1 MNTRLSAAV
10 LVAIASLPL
19 SVSAQSADLKG
30 YYRYPAIGP
39 DRIVFTAE
47 GDLWSVALAGGVASR
62 LTTHQGEETRAVLSA
77 DGTTLAFAA
86 TYEGPTEVYTMP
98 TAGGLPTRRT
108 YEGGRALPITFD
120 PAGALVYS
128 TRRYSTLPAVQ
139 LVSINLATS
148 DTTRV
153 PLSQAVDGVYAPD
166 GSLYFTRVAQGSFT
180 KRYKGGTARQLWKF
194 PAPQTGAAREATKLF
209 PDYTG
214 ESTAPMWWKD
224 RVYFITDRDGT
235 MNVWSCDAGG
245 GDLRQHTRHVGIDA
259 ASPSLRDGKIA
270 YQCGPDIYVLDIAGG
285 NTAAVPIT
293 LASDF
298 DQTREK
304 WVKKPAD
311 YMTSAHLSPSGDR
324 VVMTARGQVFVT
336 PRYLNRG
343 GRTIEATRGAGV
355 RYRDARFMP
364 DGKTLLV
371 LSDQSDKPN
380 SPGEVEFWT
389 LSADGS
395 GGAKKITN
403 DAEVLRWEGVA
414 SPDGNYIAH
423 HDKHFRLFIF
433 DVKAGVSTKIDE
445 STVENIEGLAW
456 SKDSAHLAY
465 AVVAPNTYR
474 QIKVYTP
481 ASKASTVLTNDRFDS
496 YSPAWSPDG
505 NWVYF
510 ISDRNFES
518 VVGSPWGPLAPEP
531 FFDKRGKLMAVALK
545 PGLRSPF
552 DRTDELA
559 QAKDE
564 AKKDEPKKEEIKK
577 EEIKKE
583 EPKPET
589 PAEPKKDEPKQD
601 DANKDESKPGA
612 GEKKD
617 DAKKDDKKDAPK
629 PIEIDANGIQERLIE
644 VPVPPGNYSGL
655 FATEKRLFW
664 RSSGSGDEAKTN
676 LMALDIDADTLKKH
690 EFDAKAIVSDIG
702 SAEASDD
709 GKVVLVRKGDSLFVI
724 DAGSGP
730 GADLSKAGVDLS
742 GWQFVMTPREEWR
755 QMFVEAWRLERD
767 YYYDR
772 KMHGVDWRGML
783 DKYMPM
789 VDRVST
795 REELNDVIAQ
805 MVGEL
810 STLHIFVRGGDA
822 RRGPDDVQPA
832 SLGATFTRD
841 QAVGGFRIDRM
852 FISDP
857 DEPSRTGPLMQ
868 PGMNIRV
875 GDVIT
880 RVNDVDALSV
890 PDIHALL
897 RNQAG
902 KQVLIEV
909 KHATGETRR
918 HVVTPI
924 SMGSESD
931 LRYDQWEYQRRK
943 IVDEASNG
951 TIGYVHLRAMGSGD
965 MADWARHFYPVFQR
979 QGLVLDVRNNRG
991 GNIDSWILSRLLRK
1005 AWFFWQGRAGEPYW
1019 NMQYAF
1025 RGHVVLLCDE
1035 NSGSDGEAI
1044 AEGFRRL
1051 GLGKVMGTRTW
1062 GGEIWLSSSNFLV
1075 DRGIATAAEIGVY
1088 GPEGTW
1094 LIEGHGVDPDIVIDN
1109 PPHETFNGE
1118 DRQLKA
1124 AIEHLQGLIKED
1136 PRAVTPVPAYPDKSS
1151 GDNKKR

>member
-1 MNTRLSAAV
+1 MNIRASAAF
-10 LVAIASLPL
+10 LLAFASLPL
-19 SVSAQSADLKG
+19 PVFAQSADLKG
-30 YYRYPAIGP
+30 YYRFPAIGP
-39 DRIVFTAE
+39 DRLVFTAE

-62 LTTHQGEETRAVLSA
+62 LTTHPGEETRAVLSA

-98 TAGGLPTRRT
+98 LAGGLPTRRT
-108 YEGGRALPITFD
+108 YEGGRALPVTFD

-128 TRRYSTLPAVQ
+128 TRRYSTLPATQ
-139 LVSINLATS
+139 LVSIDLAS
-148 DTTRV
+148 HDLSRV
-153 PLSQAVDGVYAPD
+153 PLAQAVDGVHGPD
-166 GSLYFTRVAQGSFT
+166 GSLFFTRVAQGSFT

-194 PAPQTGAAREATKLF
+194 PPPQTGAAREASKLF
-209 PDYTG
+209 PDYDG
-214 ESTAPMWWKD
+214 ESTAPMWWNG

-245 GDLRQHTRHVGIDA
+245 GDLCQHTKHVGIDA

-270 YQCGPDIYVLDIAGG
+270 YQLGPDIYLLDIASGK
-285 NTAAVPIT
+285 TAAVSIT

-304 WVKKPAD
+304 WVKKPAE

-336 PRYLNRG
+336 PRHLNRG

-371 LSDQSDKPN
+371 LSDQSSEPN
-380 SPGEVEFWT
+380 TPGEVEFWT
-389 LSADGS
+389 LNADGS
-395 GGAKKITN
+395 GAAKKLTS
-403 DAEVLRWEGVA
+403 DAEVLRWEGVP
-414 SPDGNYIAH
+414 SPDGNFIAH
-423 HDKHFRLFIF
+423 HDKHFRLFVL
-433 DVKAGVSTKIDE
+433 DVKAGVSTKVDE

-456 SKDSAHLAY
+456 SRDSAHLAY

-474 QIKVYTP
+474 QVKVYSVS
-481 ASKASTVLTNDRFDS
+481 SKATVVLTSDRFDS
-496 YSPAWSPDG
+496 YAPVWSPDG
-505 NWVYF
+505 EWMYF
-510 ISDRNFES
+510 ISDRNFET
-518 VVGSPWGPLAPEP
+518 VVGSPWGTLAPEP
-531 FFDKRGKLMAVALK
+531 YFDKRSKLMAVALK

-552 DRTDELA
+552 DRTDELV

-564 AKKDEPKKEEIKK
+564 AKKEEV
-577 EEIKKE
+577 KKE
-583 EPKPET
+583 EPKPDTKPET
-589 PAEPKKDEPKQD
+589 PGEAGKEEAKKDE
-601 DANKDESKPGA
+601 AKPGA
-612 GEKKD
+612 GEAKEEGKKD
-617 DAKKDDKKDAPK
+617 DAKKDEKKDAPK
-629 PIEIDANGIQERLIE
+629 PIEIDANGIQERLID

-664 RSSGSGDEAKTN
+664 RSSGSGDDAKTS
-676 LMALDIDADTLKKH
+676 LMALDIDADALKKR
-690 EFDAKAIVSDIG
+690 EFEAKAIVADIG
-702 SAEASDD
+702 SAEPSAD
-709 GKVVLVRKGDSLFVI
+709 GKLVLVRKGDALYVI

-742 GWQFVMTPREEWR
+742 GWQFAMTPREEWR

-767 YYYDR
+767 YFYDR
-772 KMHGVDWRGML
+772 RMHGVDWRAML

-795 REELNDVIAQ
+795 REELSDVIAQ
-805 MVGEL
+805 MVAEL
-810 STLHIFVRGGDA
+810 SALHIFVRGGDT

-841 QAVGGFRIDRM
+841 PGAGGFRIERM

-857 DEPSRTGPLMQ
+857 DEPSRTGPLLM
-868 PGMNIRV
+868 PGMDIKV
-875 GDVIT
+875 GDVVT
-880 RVNDVDALSV
+880 KVNDVDALSA

-909 KHATGETRR
+909 KHAGGQTRK
-918 HVVTPI
+918 HIVTPI
-924 SMGSESD
+924 SMGSEGD

-943 IVDEASNG
+943 IVDESSNS
-951 TIGYVHLRAMGSGD
+951 TIGYVHLRSMGSGD

-979 QGLVLDVRNNRG
+979 QGLIIDVRNNRG

-1025 RGHVVLLCDE
+1025 RGHMVLLCDE
-1035 NSGSDGEAI
+1035 LSASDGEAI
-1044 AEGFRRL
+1044 SEGFRRL
-1051 GLGKVMGTRTW
+1051 GLGKVIGTRTW

-1075 DRGIATAAEIGVY
+1075 DRGIATAAEFGVY
-1088 GPEGTW
+1088 GPEGAW
-1094 LIEGHGVDPDIVIDN
+1094 LIEGRGVEPDIEVDN

-1124 AIEHLQGLIKED
+1124 AIEHLQGLIRED
-1136 PRAVTPVPAYPDKSS
+1136 PRAVTPVPAHPDKSS
-1151 GDNKKR
+1151 GDNKKK

>member
-1 MNTRLSAAV
+1 MNIRLSAAV
-10 LVAIASLPL
+10 LVALASLPL
-19 SVSAQSADLKG
+19 GVSAQSADLKG
-30 YYRYPAIGP
+30 YYRYPALGP

-47 GDLWSVALAGGVASR
+47 GDLWSVAISGGVASR
-62 LTTHQGEETRAVLSA
+62 LTTHPGEETRAVFSG
-77 DGTTLAFAA
+77 DGKTLAFAA

-98 TAGGLPTRRT
+98 LAGGLPTRRT
-108 YEGGRALPITFD
+108 YEGGRALPVTFD
-120 PAGALVYS
+120 PSGALVYS
-128 TRRYSTLPAVQ
+128 TRRYSTLPALQ
-139 LVSINLATS
+139 LVSIDLAS
-148 DTTRV
+148 GGVTRV
-153 PLSQAVDGVYAPD
+153 PLAQAVDGVYASD
-166 GSLYFTRVAQGSFT
+166 GSLYFTRVSQGSFT

-194 PAPQTGAAREATKLF
+194 PPPQTGAAREATKLF
-209 PDYTG
+209 PDYEG

-224 RVYFITDRDGT
+224 RLYFITDRDGT
-235 MNVWSCDAGG
+235 MNVWSCDASG

-259 ASPSLRDGKIA
+259 AAPSLRDGKIA
-270 YQCGPDIYVLDIAGG
+270 YQLGPDIYLLDLSSG
-285 NTAAVPIT
+285 NSAAVSIT

-304 WVKKPAD
+304 WVKKPMD
-311 YMTSAHLSPSGDR
+311 YLSGAHLSPNGDR
-324 VVMTARGQVFVT
+324 VVLTARGQVFVT

-343 GRTIEATRGAGV
+343 GRTIEATRTPGV

-371 LSDQSDKPN
+371 LSDQSDKAN

-395 GGAKKITN
+395 GGAKKLTN
-403 DAEVLRWEGVA
+403 DAEVLRWEGVP

-423 HDKHFRLFIF
+423 HDKHFRLFIY

-445 STVENIEGLAW
+445 STVDNIEGLAW

-465 AVVAPNTYR
+465 AVIAPNTYR
-474 QIKVYTP
+474 QVKVYTV
-481 ASKASTVLTNDRFDS
+481 ASKATTVLTNDRFDS

-505 NWVYF
+505 NWIYF
-510 ISDRNFES
+510 LSDRNFES
-518 VVGSPWGPLAPEP
+518 VVGSPWGTLAPEP
-531 FFDKRGKLMAVALK
+531 FFDKRSKLMAVALK

-559 QAKDE
+559 QAKDD
-564 AKKDEPKKEEIKK
+564 AKKDEPKKEETKP
-577 EEIKKE
+577 EEMKKE
-583 EPKPET
+583 EPKPGT
-589 PAEPKKDEPKQD
+589 PATEATKDEVKP
-601 DANKDESKPGA
+601 DAKAG

-617 DAKKDDKKDAPK
+617 DAKKDDKKEAPK
-629 PIEIDANGIQERLIE
+629 PIEIDPNGIQERLID

-664 RSSGSGDEAKTN
+664 RSSGTGDEAKAS
-676 LMALDIDADTLKKH
+676 LMALDIDADTLKKR
-690 EFDAKAIVSDIG
+690 EFEAKTIVGDLG
-702 SAEASDD
+702 SAEPSDD
-709 GKVVLVRKGDSLFVI
+709 GKLVLVRKGDSLFVI

-730 GADLSKAGVDLS
+730 NADLSKAGVDLS

-767 YYYDR
+767 YFYDR
-772 KMHGVDWRGML
+772 KMHGVDWRGVL

-795 REELNDVIAQ
+795 REELSDVIAQ

-810 STLHIFVRGGDA
+810 STLHIFVRGGDT

-841 QAVGGFRIDRM
+841 QAAGGFRIDRM

-880 RVNDVDALSV
+880 KVNDVDALSA

-909 KHATGETRR
+909 KHATGETRK

-924 SMGSESD
+924 SMGSEGD

-943 IVDEASNG
+943 IVDEASNN

-979 QGLVLDVRNNRG
+979 QGMILDVRNNRG

-1044 AEGFRRL
+1044 SEGFRRL

-1062 GGEIWLSSSNFLV
+1062 GGEVWLSSSNFLV

-1094 LIEGHGVDPDIVIDN
+1094 LIEGHGVDPDIVVDN

-1136 PRAVTPVPAYPDKSS
+1136 PRLVTPVPAYPDKSS
-1151 GDNKKR
+1151 GDNKKK

>member
-564 AKKDEPKKEEIKK
+564 AKKDEPKKEEIKPGTPG
-577 EEIKKE
+577 
-583 EPKPET
+583 EPKLDEG
-589 PAEPKKDEPKQD
+589 KKDE
-601 DANKDESKPGA
+601 ANPGA

-644 VPVPPGNYSGL
+644 LPVPPGNYSGL

>member
-1 MNTRLSAAV
+1 MKIRRSAAV
-10 LVAIASLPL
+10 LVAFASLPAGL
-19 SVSAQSADLKG
+19 LAQSADLKG
-30 YYRYPAIGP
+30 YYRYPALGP

-47 GDLWSVALAGGVASR
+47 GDLWSVPIAGGVASR
-62 LTTHQGEETRAVLSA
+62 LTTHPGEETRAVLSS
-77 DGTTLAFAA
+77 DGKTLAFAA

-98 TAGGLPTRRT
+98 LAGGLPTRRT
-108 YEGGRALPITFD
+108 FEGGRALPVTFD
-120 PAGALVYS
+120 NAGALVYS
-128 TRRYSTLPAVQ
+128 TRRYSTLPAAQ
-139 LVSINLATS
+139 LVSIDLSTNDFS
-148 DTTRV
+148 RV
-153 PLSQAVDGVYAPD
+153 PLAQAVDGVYAPD

-194 PAPQTGAAREATKLF
+194 PPPQAGAAREATKLF
-209 PDYTG
+209 PDYAG

-224 RVYFITDRDGT
+224 RLYFISDRDGT
-235 MNVWSCDAGG
+235 MNVWSCDAAG

-259 ASPSLRDGKIA
+259 ASPSLRDGKVA
-270 YQCGPDIYVLDIAGG
+270 YQCGPDIFLLDLATG
-285 NTAAVPIT
+285 NSGPVPIT

-304 WVKKPAD
+304 WVKKPGD
-311 YMTSAHLSPSGDR
+311 YMTSAHVSPGGDR
-324 VVMTARGQVFVT
+324 VVITARGQVFVT
-336 PRYLNRG
+336 PRYLGRG
-343 GRTIEATRGAGV
+343 GRTIEITRSAGV

-364 DGKTLLV
+364 DGKSLLV
-371 LSDQSDKPN
+371 LSDQSEKPN
-380 SPGEVEFWT
+380 EPGEVEFWT
-389 LSADGS
+389 MNADGS
-395 GGAKKITN
+395 GGARKLTN
-403 DAEVLRWEGVA
+403 DAEVLRWEGVP
-414 SPDGNYIAH
+414 SPDGNFIAH
-423 HDKHFRLFIF
+423 HDKHFRLFIY
-433 DVKAGVSTKIDE
+433 DARTGVSTKIDE
-445 STVENIEGLAW
+445 STVDNIEGLTW

-465 AVVAPNTYR
+465 AIIAPNTYR
-474 QIKVYTP
+474 QVKVYTT
-481 ASKASTVLTNDRFDS
+481 ATRAVTALTSDRFDS
-496 YSPAWSPDG
+496 YAPAWSPDG

-518 VVGSPWGPLAPEP
+518 VVGSPWGALAPEP
-531 FFDKRGKLMAVALK
+531 YFDKRSKLMAVALR

-559 QAKDE
+559 RAE
-564 AKKDEPKKEEIKK
+564 EESTKDEPKKEPAKK
-577 EEIKKE
+577 EEAAPADGAGDTKE
-583 EPKPET
+583 E
-589 PAEPKKDEPKQD
+589 A
-601 DANKDESKPGA
+601 
-612 GEKKD
+612 KKD
-617 DAKKDDKKDAPK
+617 DAKKDAPK
-629 PIEIDANGIQERLIE
+629 PIEIDVNGIQERLID

-664 RSSGSGDEAKTN
+664 RSSGSGDEAKAS
-676 LMALDIDADTLKKH
+676 LMALDIDPETLKKH
-690 EFDAKAIVSDIG
+690 EFEAKAIVADIG
-702 SAEASDD
+702 SAEPSAD
-709 GKVVLVRKGDSLFVI
+709 GKQVLVRKGDSLFVI

-742 GWQFVMTPREEWR
+742 GWQFSMTPREEWR

-767 YYYDR
+767 YFYDR
-772 KMHGVDWRGML
+772 KMHGVDWRAML

-795 REELNDVIAQ
+795 REELSDVIAQ

-810 STLHIFVRGGDA
+810 SALHIFVRGGDT

-841 QAVGGFRIDRM
+841 QAAGGFRIDRL

-857 DEPSRTGPLMQ
+857 DEPSRTGPLLQ

-880 RVNDVDALSV
+880 RVNDVDALSA

-909 KHATGETRR
+909 KHSTGQTRK
-918 HVVTPI
+918 HIVTPI
-924 SMGSESD
+924 SMGSEAD

-943 IVDEASNG
+943 IVDEASNS

-979 QGLVLDVRNNRG
+979 QGLILDVRNNRG
-991 GNIDSWILSRLLRK
+991 GNIDSWILSRLLRR

-1035 NSGSDGEAI
+1035 STGSDGEAI
-1044 AEGFRRL
+1044 SEGFRRL

-1075 DRGIATAAEIGVY
+1075 DRGIATAAEYGVY
-1088 GPEGTW
+1088 GPEGAW
-1094 LIEGHGVDPDIVIDN
+1094 LIEGHGVDPDIVVDN
-1109 PPHETFNGE
+1109 PPHETFNGQ
-1118 DRQLKA
+1118 DRQLQA
-1124 AIEHLQGLIKED
+1124 AIEHLQGLIKQD
-1136 PRAVTPVPAYPDKSS
+1136 PRNVPPPPAYPDKSS
-1151 GDNKKR
+1151 PDNTKK

>member
-1 MNTRLSAAV
+1 MNIRLSAAV
-10 LVAIASLPL
+10 LVALASLP
-19 SVSAQSADLKG
+19 SGVSAQSADLKG
-30 YYRYPAIGP
+30 YYRYPALGP

-47 GDLWSVALAGGVASR
+47 GDLWSVPISGGVASR
-62 LTTHQGEETRAVLSA
+62 LTTHPGEETRAVFSG
-77 DGTTLAFAA
+77 DGKTLAFAA

-98 TAGGLPTRRT
+98 LAGGLPTRRT
-108 YEGGRALPITFD
+108 YEGARALPVTFD
-120 PAGALVYS
+120 PSGALVYS

-139 LVSINLATS
+139 LVSIDLAAS
-148 DTTRV
+148 GVTRV
-153 PLSQAVDGVYAPD
+153 PLAQAVDGVYAPD
-166 GSLYFTRVAQGSFT
+166 GSLYFTRVSQGSFT

-209 PDYTG
+209 PDYEG

-224 RVYFITDRDGT
+224 RLYFITDRDGT

-270 YQCGPDIYVLDIAGG
+270 YQLGADVYLLELSSG
-285 NTAAVPIT
+285 NTAAVSIT

-336 PRYLNRG
+336 PRHLNRG

-371 LSDQSDKPN
+371 LSDQSDQPN

-389 LSADGS
+389 LNADGS
-395 GGAKKITN
+395 GAAKKVTS
-403 DAEVLRWEGVA
+403 DAEVLRWEGVP

-423 HDKHFRLFIF
+423 HDKHFRLFIH

-445 STVENIEGLAW
+445 STVDNIEGLVW

-465 AVVAPNTYR
+465 AVIAPNTYR
-474 QIKVYTP
+474 QVKVYTI
-481 ASKASTVLTNDRFDS
+481 ASKATTVLTSDRFDS

-510 ISDRNFES
+510 ISDRNFET
-518 VVGSPWGPLAPEP
+518 VVGSPWGTLAPEP
-531 FFDKRGKLMAVALK
+531 YFDKRSKLMAVALK

-552 DRTDELA
+552 DRTDELVTA
-559 QAKDE
+559 KEETKKEETKPEEVKKDEQKPGAPATDVKKDE
-564 AKKDEPKKEEIKK
+564 AK
-577 EEIKKE
+577 
-583 EPKPET
+583 PE
-589 PAEPKKDEPKQD
+589 AKSGE
-601 DANKDESKPGA
+601 AG

-617 DAKKDDKKDAPK
+617 DAKKDDKKEAPK
-629 PIEIDANGIQERLIE
+629 PIEIDPNGIQERLID

-664 RSSGSGDEAKTN
+664 RSSGSGDEAKTS
-676 LMALDIDADTLKKH
+676 LMALDIDADTLKKR
-690 EFDAKAIVSDIG
+690 EFEAKAIVGDLG
-702 SAEASDD
+702 SAEPSAD
-709 GKVVLVRKGDSLFVI
+709 GKLVLVRKGDALFVI

-730 GADLSKAGVDLS
+730 NADLSKAGVDLS
-742 GWQFVMTPREEWR
+742 GWQFAMTPREEWR

-767 YYYDR
+767 YFYDR

-783 DKYMPM
+783 DKYMPL

-795 REELNDVIAQ
+795 REELSDVIAQ
-805 MVGEL
+805 MVAEL
-810 STLHIFVRGGDA
+810 SALHIFVRGGDT

-841 QAVGGFRIDRM
+841 QAAGGFKIDRM

-875 GDVIT
+875 GDVVT
-880 RVNDVDALSV
+880 KVNDVDALSA

-902 KQVLIEV
+902 RQVLIEV
-909 KHATGETRR
+909 KHATGETRK

-924 SMGSESD
+924 SMGSEGD

-943 IVDEASNG
+943 IVDEASNS

-979 QGLVLDVRNNRG
+979 QGLILDVRNNRG

-1025 RGHVVLLCDE
+1025 RGHMVLLCDE

-1075 DRGIATAAEIGVY
+1075 DRGIATAAEYGVY
-1088 GPEGTW
+1088 GPEGAW
-1094 LIEGHGVDPDIVIDN
+1094 LIEGHGVDPDIVVDN
-1109 PPHETFNGE
+1109 LPHETFNGE
-1118 DRQLKA
+1118 DRQLNA

-1136 PRAVTPVPAYPDKSS
+1136 PRSVTPVPPHPDKSS
-1151 GDNKKR
+1151 GDNRKK